1 VMAGIA
7 TEDVPTKE
15 PDEAVSAPDSASCRR
30 VRELD
35 GAPPNG
41 DAINQQATSQTIP
54 FPAMQ
59 RFINEW
65 LEQMCRPH
73 SAYILFEVDMTELR
87 PAIRASRAR
96 TGSPLG
102 MTAYLTACWV
112 RAIAEH
118 KLLHAYRKGRRE
130 LVLFEDVDVTIPVER
145 EMQGQ
150 KIPVN
155 VIVRAANHKS
165 PAEIDQEIRT
175 AKTGENPQSRAIRWV
190 WLFFLVPAFLRRF
203 IWKRLL
209 ANPYRQQ
216 RINGTTLVTN
226 AGMFGSGTGWGLFP
240 SPSTAS
246 LLVGSIA
253 RKPGVVDGKIA
264 VREYLCLT
272 VIVDHDIVDGAVAAR
287 FTQRLKELI
296 EGATLL
302 DEAGVWDAENR
313 DRPSR
318 TSVSPPPRT
327 PSTHAQVEILS
338 GPVAMT

>member
-1 VMAGIA
+1 M
-7 TEDVPTKE
+7 K
-15 PDEAVSAPDSASCRR
+15 
-30 VRELD
+30 
-35 GAPPNG
+35 
-41 DAINQQATSQTIP
+41 QQATSQTEP
-54 FPAMQ
+54 FPPMQ

-65 LEQMCRPH
+65 LEQMCRAH
-73 SAYILFEVDMTELR
+73 LAYILFEVDITEVR

-102 MTAYLTACWV
+102 FTAFLSACW
-112 RAIAEH
+112 AQAMAEH
-118 KLLHAYRKGRRE
+118 TLLHAYRKGRRE
-130 LVLFEDVDVTIPVER
+130 LVLFDDVDVTIPVER
-145 EMQGQ
+145 EVEGH

-165 PAEIDQEIRT
+165 LAEIDHEIRT

-190 WLFFLVPAFLRRF
+190 WLWFLVPAFLRRF
-203 IWKRLL
+203 IWRRLL

-240 SPSTAS
+240 SPYTAS

-253 RKPGVVDGKIA
+253 RGPGVVDGKIA

-296 EGATLL
+296 EGANLL
-302 DEAGVWDAENR
+302 DRAGPWDAANR
-313 DRPSR
+313 DWPGR
-318 TSVSPPPRT
+318 TSASPPPRT
-327 PSTHAQVEILS
+327 QSTHDQVGRLS
-338 GPVAMT
+338 PVAMTDTQEPLREADAIERGRRGGR

>member
-1 VMAGIA
+1 MNARQ
-7 TEDVPTKE
+7 T
-15 PDEAVSAPDSASCRR
+15 
-30 VRELD
+30 
-35 GAPPNG
+35 
-41 DAINQQATSQTIP
+41 TSHTIP

-73 SAYILFEVDMTELR
+73 SGFILFEVDITDVR
-87 PAIRASRAR
+87 RAIRASRAR

-102 MTAYLTACWV
+102 LTAFLTACWA

-118 KLLHAYRKGRRE
+118 KLLHASHKGRGQ
-130 LVLFEDVDVTIPVER
+130 LVLFDDVDVTVPVER
-145 EMQGQ
+145 EVEGH

-155 VIVRAANHKS
+155 AIVRAANRKS
-165 PAEIDQEIRT
+165 LAEIDQEIRT
-175 AKTGENPQSRAIRWV
+175 AKTGENPQSTAIRWARL
-190 WLFFLVPAFLRRF
+190 WFLVPDLVRRF

-209 ANPYRQQ
+209 ANPYRGK
-216 RINGTTLVTN
+216 RINGTTIVTN

-240 SPSTAS
+240 SPYTAS

-264 VREYLCLT
+264 VRDYLCLT

-296 EGATLL
+296 ERGAGLGLPMARTDRNRHVLI
-302 DEAGVWDAENR
+302 AG
-313 DRPSR
+313 
-318 TSVSPPPRT
+318 
-327 PSTHAQVEILS
+327 
-338 GPVAMT
+338 